1 MLSGAPGTG
10 KSVLVRQAFQ
20 GATGV
25 VHIDLDAAGSG
36 EALEQRLMAQLR
48 TSLGV
53 PEEIAAKDCTTD
65 ALAGWIKRAVKEQK
79 QHLTY
84 KKLIIVV
91 DIQGSLTSEDDIRGV
106 YLMLETL
113 CKSSSTNIIISSCKH
128 FITHFRHKSECIG
141 DLDVDSANELLN
153 NLGVFNSTFSDL
165 LCSRRPSGM
174 STVTND
180 ELRKFIFATVGLHV
194 GTLVQMSDAL
204 HRATGNAAITA
215 TNPTAIAALKAFTDE
230 FSASEAANVNVA
242 N

>member
-1 MLSGAPGTG
+1 
-10 KSVLVRQAFQ
+10 
-20 GATGV
+20 
-25 VHIDLDAAGSG
+25 
-36 EALEQRLMAQLR
+36 MAQLR

-65 ALAGWIKRAVKEQK
+65 ALAGWIERAVKEQK

-91 DIQGSLTSEDDIRGV
+91 DIQGSLTSENDIRGV

-113 CKSSSTNIIISSCKH
+113 CQWSSTNIIISSCKH
-128 FITHFRHKSECIG
+128 FITHHKSECIG
-141 DLDVDSANELLN
+141 YLDVDSANELLN

-165 LCSRRPSGM
+165 LCSRRPSRM

-230 FSASEAANVNVA
+230 FIASKAANVNVA